1 MRNVV
6 LVCAAATLLW
16 IAPGKATLNDSPL
29 QTAALAWDRGD
40 YVSALTTYLQVLDSA
55 SGDEAFE
62 AIALQTGEL
71 YRTTELT
78 TDGAEPSFS
87 PDGRILA
94 YETGLAPVRTTRIV
108 ATADPKKSLAELPG
122 SGGVFSPDSTRFAY
136 LKHPDS
142 AEFRLLVSA
151 LNDDSNP
158 QPRAQRL
165 AAVNTR
171 LAIDSQIVVRDLASG
186 RESVIDVG
194 PLRKTAI
201 TFTAQGLV
209 LAGSAGEEPG
219 QLYALREGA

>member
-94 YETGLAPVRTTRIV
+94 YETGLAPVRTTRKI
-108 ATADPKKSLAELPG
+108 G
-122 SGGVFSPDSTRFAY
+122 
-136 LKHPDS
+136 
-142 AEFRLLVSA
+142 
-151 LNDDSNP
+151 
-158 QPRAQRL
+158 RASSRDRMVKWSR
-165 AAVNTR
+165 AV
-171 LAIDSQIVVRDLASG
+171 L
-186 RESVIDVG
+186 
-194 PLRKTAI
+194 
-201 TFTAQGLV
+201 
-209 LAGSAGEEPG
+209 
-219 QLYALREGA
+219 